1 MPAIGAVIIVTA
13 DLEAAV
19 AFYKAISGLILER
32 EQHGA
37 DDPVHYAVEA
47 DGCHVAIFGAN
58 HAGSAPAPRTAG
70 ETMIGF
76 EVSSVEASVDAAR
89 SLGASILQE
98 PQDYPW
104 GRRALIEDPDGR
116 RVEVFTPPA

>member
-13 DLEAAV
+13 DLDAAV
-19 AFYKAISGLILER
+19 AFYQAVSGLSLDR

-37 DDPVHYAVEA
+37 DEPVHYAVEA
-47 DGCHVAIFGAN
+47 DGCHVAIFGAD
-58 HAGSAPAPRTAG
+58 HPGSAPAPRTAG

-76 EVSSVEASVDAAR
+76 EVESVEASVDAAR
-89 SLGASILQE
+89 ALGASILQE
-98 PQDYPW
+98 PRDYPW
-104 GRRALIEDPDGR
+104 GRRALIEDTDGR